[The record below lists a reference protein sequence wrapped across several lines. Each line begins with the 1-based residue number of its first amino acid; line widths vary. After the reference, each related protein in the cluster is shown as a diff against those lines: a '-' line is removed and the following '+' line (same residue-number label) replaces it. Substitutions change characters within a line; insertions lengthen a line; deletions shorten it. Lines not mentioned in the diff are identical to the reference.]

1 MPLALAPTV
10 QQSAVGPINSEVS
23 SILCSQNN
31 PFSPCQSPHPNNTSV
46 TVEKILNLGHGE
58 GREREKKRGGEEERR
73 REKEGRDNFLN
84 PCIFI
89 PLYAVS
95 P

>member
-31 PFSPCQSPHPNNTSV
+31 PFFPCQSPHPNNMSV

-58 GREREKKRGGEEERR
+58 GREREKKGGGGGKKER
-73 REKEGRDNFLN
+73 EGGKR
-84 PCIFI
+84 
-89 PLYAVS
+89 
-95 P
+95 